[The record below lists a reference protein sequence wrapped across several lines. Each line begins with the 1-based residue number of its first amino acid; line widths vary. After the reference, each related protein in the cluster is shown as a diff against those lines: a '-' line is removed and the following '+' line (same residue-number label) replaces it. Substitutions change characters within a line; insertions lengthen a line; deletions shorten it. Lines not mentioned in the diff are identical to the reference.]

1 MTKITRCKGD
11 GQGSCKRCD
20 DKGIWN
26 RTWMCFLY
34 RIEGHEGLYC
44 DKCVK
49 EIMNQETKGNSHGDV
64 VV

>member
-1 MTKITRCKGD
+1 MLKITCCKGN
-11 GQGSCKRCD
+11 GLGSCKRCD

-34 RIEGHEGLYC
+34 RIEGYEGLYC

-49 EIMNQETKGNSHGDV
+49 EKSWRR
-64 VV
+64 